1 MILKEIYKP
10 IFYNKNKQEIKIRR
24 AAAEAQNF
32 AHFLPISEPKLCT
45 QIRCDCVAFFLG
57 RHRRRANPP
66 FPTTPTVTAALPF
79 SVCKKAVGRAG
90 AHGGKIR
97 AAQPLSKPHFSG
109 QFCPSLQNQPNR
121 QKPQIAARASRKP
134 VDCI

>member
-24 AAAEAQNF
+24 AAAEAQKF

-57 RHRRRANPP
+57 RHRRRVNPP
-66 FPTTPTVTAALPF
+66 FPTTPTLTAAQPF
-79 SVCKKAVGRAG
+79 WVCKKAVGRVG

-97 AAQPLSKPHFSG
+97 AAPPLQNHTSRAFLPIFSKPT
-109 QFCPSLQNQPNR
+109 
-121 QKPQIAARASRKP
+121 KPPKNPKSP
-134 VDCI
+134 LWHLGSP